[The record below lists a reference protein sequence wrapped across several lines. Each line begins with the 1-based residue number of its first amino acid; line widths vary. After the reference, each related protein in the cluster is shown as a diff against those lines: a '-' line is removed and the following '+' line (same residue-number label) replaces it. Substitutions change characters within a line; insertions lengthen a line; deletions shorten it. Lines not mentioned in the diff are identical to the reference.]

1 QALKEWHEKRPELFR
16 KRVYN
21 QPGLDT
27 Y

>member
-27 Y
+27 

>member
-21 QPGLDT
+21 QPGLDM
-27 Y
+27 

>member
-21 QPGLDT
+21 QPGLDI
-27 Y
+27 

>member
-21 QPGLDT
+21 QPGLDS
-27 Y
+27 